1 MCNPP
6 SLPTR
11 SNYGFDPLGLAKDPA
26 SLSRFQE
33 SEVIHCRWAMLGVA
47 GALAVELLGFG
58 GPGGTPVPLHR
69 DGLRLYSLD
78 PDDLGAEI
86 AGIAARLL
94 CDWGG
99 AVLLGAPDGRSVEL
113 RVTGDRLTATPSWP
127 GGRALTWDSPIRL
140 GAVGTEVSRLLG
152 DELGVS
158 SARGLTVV
166 TSP

>member
-58 GPGGTPVPLHR
+58 NWYDAPLWVSGGGQRRRRGVHRRPGTRPG
-69 DGLRLYSLD
+69 S
-78 PDDLGAEI
+78 
-86 AGIAARLL
+86 
-94 CDWGG
+94 GG
-99 AVLLGAPDGRSVEL
+99 
-113 RVTGDRLTATPSWP
+113 
-127 GGRALTWDSPIRL
+127 
-140 GAVGTEVSRLLG
+140 
-152 DELGVS
+152 
-158 SARGLTVV
+158 
-166 TSP
+166 